1 MLLHLLLQQLH
12 LLNLKIWKWI
22 ALNYILSTNK
32 DTLALIIICCSGG
45 HQELLNCYFEILAT
59 VNGLRIL
66 IVVTGMLHLNLKGI
80 LRIGSCCHF
89 LLCSCHFVSVY
100 SISYL
105 FLNTEFDCAG
115 VYSLKEIHTLW
126 GCLIIKGS
134 FYNYNNFIYNSF
146 L

>member
-1 MLLHLLLQQLH
+1 MKLGTLVSCINIAATFIIATTTSFEPK
-12 LLNLKIWKWI
+12 NLKVNSIK
-22 ALNYILSTNK
+22 LHFVNYNK

-115 VYSLKEIHTLW
+115 V
-126 GCLIIKGS
+126 
-134 FYNYNNFIYNSF
+134 
-146 L
+146 